1 MTPSVNSPVAAPVTT
16 AAATLKRTPRPTH
29 SAIAQT
35 LAQAFLASPQWHKTD
50 LVDAGAHVLGARRR
64 WLGPLVTHVLRG
76 YPRPPLDA
84 PRELAAMIGGC
95 DAFLEAAA
103 KAAQQRKPILI
114 TNYVLAPSAAR
125 DRRQTGVPR
134 IDTLGELAQR
144 LKLSSGELEWF
155 ADPKHWNR
163 TAARKL
169 QHYRYEWRTRPGRLP
184 RLLEIPAPR
193 LRSIQRTVLREL
205 LYPLELHD
213 AAHGFVPGRS
223 AVTGAAH
230 HTGQHVVL
238 NLDLQTFFAK
248 VTAGRVFGTLR
259 QAGYPEAVAHRLTG
273 MLTHVVPPRVLS
285 QMPAGGDAAQ
295 RFALRQALSLPHL
308 PQGAPTSPTLANLS
322 LRRLDSRLAGL
333 AATFDGGYTRY
344 ADDLAF
350 SGGLELGRRTDAFVR
365 AATGIIEDQGHGVNQ
380 LKTRVS
386 RSGVRQTVTSV
397 VVNERT
403 NVARTD
409 FDRLK
414 AILHNCLKH
423 GPESQNREGLADFRG
438 HLQGR
443 ISWISALNPSRG
455 VKLLHDFHRITW

>member
-1 MTPSVNSPVAAPVTT
+1 M
-16 AAATLKRTPRPTH
+16 AAATLKRTPHPSS

-35 LAQAFLASPQWHKTD
+35 LAQAFLASPQWIKAE

-95 DAFLEAAA
+95 DPFLEAAA

-114 TNYVLAPSAAR
+114 ANYVLAPSVAR
-125 DRRQTGVPR
+125 DRRQGGVPR
-134 IDTLGELAQR
+134 IDTLGELADLLQ
-144 LKLSSGELEWF
+144 LSGGDLEWF

-169 QHYRYEWRTRPGRLP
+169 QHYRYEWRARPGRLP

-193 LRSIQRTVLREL
+193 LRAIQRTVLREL
-205 LYPLELHD
+205 LYPVTLHD

-223 AVTGAAH
+223 AATGAAH
-230 HTGQHVVL
+230 HTGRDVVL

-248 VTAGRVFGTLR
+248 VTAGQVYGTLR
-259 QAGYPEAVAHRLTG
+259 QAGYTEAVAHRLTG
-273 MLTHVVPPRVLS
+273 IVTHVVPPRVLA
-285 QMPAGGDAAQ
+285 QMPPGGDPAQ
-295 RFALRQALSLPHL
+295 RFALRKALSLPHL
-308 PQGAPTSPTLANLS
+308 PQGAPTSPMVANLA

-333 AATFDGGYTRY
+333 AATFDAGYTRY
-344 ADDLAF
+344 ADDFTF
-350 SGGLELGRRTDAFVR
+350 SGGPELARRSNAFLR
-365 AATGIIEDQGHGVNQ
+365 TATTIIEDQGHSVNP
-380 LKTRVS
+380 LKTRV
-386 RSGVRQTVTSV
+386 RRAGVRQTVTSV
-397 VVNERT
+397 VVNKHT
-403 NVARTD
+403 NVARPD

-443 ISWISALNPSRG
+443 ISWVSALNPTRSAA
-455 VKLLHDFHRITW
+455 LLEEFRRIQW